1 MKKVVP
7 RAEFLI
13 VRFNLELDSR
23 QSGYIK
29 KRIYQIS
36 YYYVYSDVTT
46 CTFSDAGLNAAT
58 LSLARRFFSAAI
70 WILALL
76 FSEKRKS

>member
-23 QSGYIK
+23 QSGYIE
-29 KRIYQIS
+29 KRIYQIK
-36 YYYVYSDVTT
+36 
-46 CTFSDAGLNAAT
+46 
-58 LSLARRFFSAAI
+58 
-70 WILALL
+70 LL
-76 FSEKRKS
+76 LCL